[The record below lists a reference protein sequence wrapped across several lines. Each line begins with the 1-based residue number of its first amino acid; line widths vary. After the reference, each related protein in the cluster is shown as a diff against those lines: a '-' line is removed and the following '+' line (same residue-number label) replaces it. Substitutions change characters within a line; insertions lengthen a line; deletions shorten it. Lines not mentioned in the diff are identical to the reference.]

1 MDHTDRTFARRASHA
16 VARAL
21 ALAVPPL
28 LAALATGWTTRWV
41 ITSYPGGSF
50 VRRLLAPEGD
60 VLVRAIPA
68 ATLLLFFWTL
78 AAAAVQVVRI
88 VLGDVELRRAA
99 RAAVGA
105 GSLDGLVARGGLL
118 GRLVAPL
125 ANGAGSRAERFE
137 VFRHQAE
144 LEESAVASRYGLM
157 RLFVWA
163 MPILGFIG
171 TVLGIGM
178 AVGEFSGFLVGDI
191 EDLDTVKRELS
202 KVSTGLSFAFDTT
215 LLGLLSSLVAMV
227 VVTATQG
234 SEESLLTRAEELTL
248 QLLGR
253 STEPAAAEEHTQG
266 AEALAA
272 SLVTATDAIARA
284 ESAARN
290 LEHVLQDQ
298 VSALRMAIDR
308 HAAVAAEPGPLHDGL
323 KDVRRLTELQT
334 RTLES
339 LAAVPQL
346 VDGVGGMVAEQ
357 GRAVTLLSEL
367 GRLPSQLEALTKAGE
382 SSTRSLLD
390 VGRLVDA
397 LGLVAGDQQRAAAAL
412 EDLRTLPGQL
422 QTITSASA
430 RIAEELSAL
439 TSVPQAVDAAVQAH
453 ADIADRLSPFESV
466 LRLLHESVERSNAI
480 MGGLS
485 VPLELR
491 IVPTSATRTG

>member
-1 MDHTDRTFARRASHA
+1 MDHTDRTFARRALHTVGRLVS
-16 VARAL
+16 
-21 ALAVPPL
+21 LAVPPL
-28 LAALATGWTTRWV
+28 LAALATDWTTRWV
-41 ITSYPGGSF
+41 VESYPQGSF
-50 VRRLLAPEGD
+50 ARRLFAPEGD

-78 AAAAVQVVRI
+78 AGAAFQAVRI

-105 GSLDGLVARGGLL
+105 SSLDRIVARGGVL
-118 GRLVAPL
+118 GRLVTPL
-125 ANGAGSRAERFE
+125 ARGAGSRAERFE

-144 LEESAVASRYGLM
+144 VEESAVAARYGLM

-191 EDLDTVKRELS
+191 EELDIVKRELS

-215 LLGLLSSLVAMV
+215 LLGLLSSLIAMV

-234 SEESLLTRAEELTL
+234 SEEALLTRAEELTL

-253 STEPAAAEEHTQG
+253 TAEPVAAGEPTEGAAT
-266 AEALAA
+266 LAA
-272 SLVTATDAIARA
+272 SLATATDAIARA
-284 ESAARN
+284 EAAARE
-290 LEHVLQDQ
+290 LEHVVEEQ
-298 VSALRMAIDR
+298 VAALRKAID
-308 HAAVAAEPGPLHDGL
+308 HYASVAEPVVLHRGL
-323 KDVRRLTELQT
+323 EELRRYTDVQAQT
-334 RTLES
+334 LGA
-339 LAAVPQL
+339 LAALPNL
-346 VDGVGGMVAEQ
+346 VDNVSGMVAEQ

-367 GRLPSQLEALTKAGE
+367 GRLPSQIEALTKAGE
-382 SSTRSLLD
+382 TSTRSLLD

-397 LGLVAGDQQRAAAAL
+397 LGHVAGEQERAAAAL
-412 EDLRTLPGQL
+412 EGLRALPAQM

-430 RIAEELSAL
+430 QIAEELKAL
-439 TSVPQAVDAAVQAH
+439 TSVPKAVDAAVQAH
-453 ADIADRLSPFESV
+453 ADITGRFSPLESL